1 MERQKGLVCSICLV
15 LILLAGGIGYTI
27 GRGPF
32 IMARQVESTLKNEAL
47 TPPDNTTM
55 DRAAC
60 RALAQAVEDEYTQWL
75 SPEQMRALVADLSG
89 ETRVGIGAEMVI
101 TERGWRVA
109 AVSENGPAAKAG
121 LAKGDLVTKI
131 NGNPVFGANW
141 QPEEGGTALFCVE
154 REGLEREIVV
164 IPQETEPL
172 PPVVAKTLPGA
183 YGYIRI
189 RSFVQENV
197 EQAFADAMAQVAT
210 DNGVVIDVRHN
221 PGGRMEAVLA
231 MLDEFLPEKTEIL
244 RLYEA
249 KGKQTHY
256 KTEKGQRYTMP
267 VVVLTDGQSASAA
280 EIFAGVLQKHN
291 RAMIVGETT
300 YGKGVVQKMKSLG
313 DGSGLKYT
321 MAEYRLADDTAIHG
335 KGVVPDLTVVSGAL
349 PGWAETETEDDA
361 LQAALLWLS
370 REKTQ

>member
-141 QPEEGGTALFCVE
+141 QPEEGGTTLFCVE

-172 PPVVAKTLPGA
+172 PPVVAKILPGA

-249 KGKQTHY
+249 KGKLTHY
-256 KTEKGQRYTMP
+256 KTQKGQRYAMP

>member
-1 MERQKGLVCSICLV
+1 MKRQKGLLCSICLV
-15 LILLAGGIGYTI
+15 SILLAGGIGYTV

-47 TPPDNTTM
+47 APPDNTAM

-60 RALAQAVEDEYTQWL
+60 RALAQAVQDEYTQWL
-75 SPEQMRALVADLSG
+75 SPEQMQALLADLSG
-89 ETRVGIGAEMVI
+89 ETRVGIGAEMVT
-101 TERGWRVA
+101 TERGWRIT

-141 QPEEGGTALFCVE
+141 QPEEGGTTLFCVE

-172 PPVVAKTLPGA
+172 PPVVAKILPGA

-249 KGKQTHY
+249 KGKLTHY
-256 KTEKGQRYTMP
+256 KTQKGQRYAMP
-267 VVVLTDGQSASAA
+267 VVVLADGQSASAA
-280 EIFAGVLQKHN
+280 EIFAGVMQKHN

-300 YGKGVVQKMKSLG
+300 FGKGVVQKMKSLG

-335 KGVVPDLTVVSGAL
+335 KGVLPDLTVLSGAL

>member
-15 LILLAGGIGYTI
+15 SILLAGGIGYTI

-75 SPEQMRALVADLSG
+75 SPEQMQALLADLSG
-89 ETRVGIGAEMVI
+89 ETRVGIGAEMVT
-101 TERGWRVA
+101 TERGWRIT

-121 LAKGDLVTKI
+121 LAKGDLITKI
-131 NGNPVFGANW
+131 NGNPAIGAKW

-164 IPQETEPL
+164 IPRETEPL
-172 PPVVAKTLPGA
+172 PPVVVKTLPGA

-221 PGGRMEAVLA
+221 PGGRMEAVLT
-231 MLDEFLPEKTEIL
+231 MLDEFLPKKTEIL

-249 KGKQTHY
+249 KGKLTHY
-256 KTEKGQRYTMP
+256 KTQKGQRYAMP
-267 VVVLTDGQSASAA
+267 VVVLADGQSASAA
-280 EIFAGVLQKHN
+280 EIFAGVMQKHN

-300 YGKGVVQKMKSLG
+300 FGKGVVQKMKSLG

-335 KGVVPDLTVVSGAL
+335 KGVLPDLTVLSGAL